1 MINFSKQ
8 LLQIQVLTPMHKTET
23 GVISL
28 NEKLQEALNKE
39 ERVSVR
45 RHLNIAIND
54 KVMQTSNNYDKNI
67 FNGDIGFIKFIDKQN
82 QRVVISF
89 DEKNVEFSFNELDDL
104 VLAYAITIHK
114 SQGSEYD
121 AVVIPVTTQ
130 HYTMLQR
137 NLIYTAITRGKKLVV
152 LIGSMKALNI
162 AIRNNHIQKRFSC
175 LEEKLEPLKIL
186 TTGHDSIG

>member
-1 MINFSKQ
+1 
-8 LLQIQVLTPMHKTET
+8 
-23 GVISL
+23 
-28 NEKLQEALNKE
+28 
-39 ERVSVR
+39 
-45 RHLNIAIND
+45 
-54 KVMQTSNNYDKNI
+54 MQTSNNYDKNI